1 MRTYE
6 REPKFLI
13 DGGYLERIEDFE
25 LDGRTVRASRL
36 GYRITTAFVDRF
48 LGRIFEMP
56 DRVFTDEILCPELQD
71 RVVFAAGVDAICEA
85 QRRVALNY
93 FEDGSSDAACP
104 PVKVLLHVMAYG
116 HYEGQSIADPAL
128 RAMFTRE
135 AVLASDWYQARLVA
149 KQARD
154 VALWTRHV
162 AATGSAFAR
171 DRLAWVRSPKY
182 LQSLHGTIGAD
193 PVDM

>member
-1 MRTYE
+1 
-6 REPKFLI
+6 
-13 DGGYLERIEDFE
+13 
-25 LDGRTVRASRL
+25 
-36 GYRITTAFVDRF
+36 
-48 LGRIFEMP
+48 
-56 DRVFTDEILCPELQD
+56 
-71 RVVFAAGVDAICEA
+71 
-85 QRRVALNY
+85 
-93 FEDGSSDAACP
+93 
-104 PVKVLLHVMAYG
+104 
-116 HYEGQSIADPAL
+116 
-128 RAMFTRE
+128 MFTRE

-193 PVDM
+193 PIDM